1 MKILTSFFSS
11 AATKKP
17 LITILIVILI
27 SGFFG
32 YMAGQGEELNTS
44 FGGELDTPEIK
55 AQSKLGDYFQTSGS
69 QSVFQIILSGED
81 VLTVD
86 GYLAW
91 EELKNTVSE
100 SEIAPYLVSQPG
112 QPLVN
117 GFFAPVDFA
126 ITFNPMLNV
135 DAIKGMDDAQF
146 KNLYNQ
152 ANSQMPAEFKAF
164 ASALL
169 SQSYDEDTTTAT
181 AGLAIITIDSNK
193 FVEEYGFSEAFV
205 EQPRM
210 EVALNKSLNDISVGK
225 VNVSGFSF
233 GLLFGD
239 EGDDFQQEIGG
250 LFAQAFVIILVVLSY
265 IFFMKGKSFNR
276 KPLDLLRRLLAASL
290 MAFGLAG
297 VITPLV
303 SDLQTPLLDWMQ
315 LDDPLLGRMIPLA
328 VFTFGFLLNSRRRAS
343 SDLFLSLG
351 AILLS
356 IGWMQGAGTILGPG
370 YLDIIGAPNQ
380 VSQIAPIILIGLGVD
395 YAIHFNSRYR
405 EEIGS
410 GNSVNG
416 ATSSTLKSVG
426 IALTLATLA
435 TMVGFLTNIVSPL
448 PELRDFGILVSVGI
462 FFAFFLVMTFVPA
475 IRTLL
480 DRRAENKSKI
490 DSDAFTSSGD
500 SMLNK
505 ISEASGIIPKKLKV
519 IALALLVTVS
529 SYGYISFSNLE
540 TIFEF
545 TDFLPEDNPVVQTLD
560 LLSEE
565 FGGGFG
571 ETTSVL
577 IEGDDLATPEVHN
590 ALIESINNL
599 ADKENIVVYAG
610 NVAAESVIGS
620 LGQMVAPQSGPPG
633 APAGPPDME
642 LIGAL
647 AGYGVDIMSGKQG
660 IDALNVKNDADV
672 KGLYEFLVNKD
683 AETFLASI
691 YFDEN
696 NVMTAEQ
703 VRITTS
709 AGSLGAAQLRDD
721 IYVAFAPLIDLGLDV
736 AATNDAIVTQS
747 VSDLIS
753 TSQFQSL
760 IFAILASMSFLII
773 YYFLDMR
780 RPFLGVITILPV
792 IAIVM
797 GTYLGMYYLDIPLNP
812 VTSTLSGLAIGIGV
826 PFVIHVT
833 NRFREALTQN
843 NNPVEA
849 AISTLRTTGGS
860 LFGSA
865 FTTMAGFGILMT
877 STLKPFQQ
885 MGQVVVVALGFALV
899 ASILILPTMLVFWAN
914 YHNKK
919 TAKSL

>member
-1 MKILTSFFSS
+1 MKLLTNFFST
-11 AATKKP
+11 AATKRP
-17 LITILIVILI
+17 VITILVVLLLT
-27 SGFFG
+27 GFFG
-32 YMAGQGEELNTS
+32 FMAGQAEELSTS
-44 FGGELDTPEIK
+44 FGGELDTPEIQ
-55 AQSKLGDYFQTSGS
+55 ASSKLGEYFQTSGS
-69 QSVFQIILSGED
+69 QSVFQIIISGED

-91 EELKNTVSE
+91 QEINKAVSE
-100 SEIAPYLVSQPG
+100 SEIYPYLVKDQG
-112 QPLVN
+112 GAVQ

-126 ITFNPMLNV
+126 KAFSPAINV
-135 DAIKGMDDAQF
+135 AAMSDEQF
-146 KNLYNQ
+146 KQLYNQ

-169 SQSYDEDTTTAT
+169 SSTYDEDLTTAT
-181 AGLAIITIDSNK
+181 AGLAIVTIDSSLIVQD
-193 FVEEYGFSEAFV
+193 FGGSDGAFI

-210 EVALNKSLNDISVGK
+210 EVALADSLNEISIGGIK
-225 VNVSGFSF
+225 VSGFSF
-233 GLLFGD
+233 GLLLGN
-239 EGDDFQQEIGG
+239 EGDDFLEEIGI
-250 LFAQAFVIILVVLSY
+250 LFGQAFLIILVVLAY
-265 IFFMKGKSFNR
+265 IFFIRPRKGFNILKSG
-276 KPLDLLRRLLAASL
+276 RR
-290 MAFGLAG
+290 
-297 VITPLV
+297 
-303 SDLQTPLLDWMQ
+303 
-315 LDDPLLGRMIPLA
+315 
-328 VFTFGFLLNSRRRAS
+328 TF

-395 YAIHFNSRYR
+395 YAIHFTSRYR

-410 GNSVNG
+410 GNTIAGS
-416 ATSSTLKSVG
+416 TTSTLKSVG
-426 IALTLATLA
+426 VALTLATLA
-435 TMVGFLTNIVSPL
+435 TIVGFLTNIVSPL
-448 PELRDFGILVSVGI
+448 PELKDFGILVSTGI

-480 DRRAENKSKI
+480 DKRAENKNKI
-490 DSDAFTSSGD
+490 NNDAFSSSGE
-500 SMLNK
+500 SVLNK
-505 ISEASGIIPKKLKV
+505 VAASSGIIPKKLKIV
-519 IALALLVTVS
+519 ALILLFS
-529 SYGYISFSNLE
+529 ISGYGYFSFTNLE

-545 TDFLPEDNPVVQTLD
+545 TDFLPEDDPVVQTLG
-560 LLSEE
+560 LLTEE

-599 ADKENIVVYAG
+599 AEKENIVVYAG
-610 NVAAESVIGS
+610 NVAAESVIGTV
-620 LGQMVAPQSGPPG
+620 GQLMVPQGAAPG
-633 APAGPPDME
+633 APPAIPDME
-642 LIGAL
+642 LIGTL
-647 AGYGVDIMSGKQG
+647 GSYGVDLMSGAQG
-660 IDALNVKNDADV
+660 IDALKVKDTGNVQ
-672 KGLYEFLVNKD
+672 GLYEYLVESD
-683 AETFLASI
+683 PESFLANL
-691 YFDEN
+691 YFNEN
-696 NVMTAEQ
+696 NKVTAQQ

-721 IYVAFAPLIDLGLDV
+721 IYEAFQPMSTIGV
-736 AATNDAIVTQS
+736 SIAATNDAIVTQS

-753 TSQFQSL
+753 ESQFQSL
-760 IFAILASMSFLII
+760 IFAILASMIFLVL
-773 YYFLDMR
+773 YYMIDIR
-780 RPFLGVITILPV
+780 KPFLGVITILPV
-792 IAIVM
+792 VAIVM
-797 GTYLGMYYLDIPLNP
+797 GTYLGMYFLDIPLNP

-833 NRFREALTQN
+833 NRFRETLLVADS
-843 NNPVEA
+843 PVDA
-849 AISTLRTTGGS
+849 VRTTLKTTGGS

-877 STLKPFQQ
+877 SSLKPFQQ

-899 ASILILPTMLVFWAN
+899 ASILILPTLLVFWAN

>member
-1 MKILTSFFSS
+1 MKLLTNFFSS
-11 AATKKP
+11 AATKRP
-17 LITILIVILI
+17 VITILVVLLLT
-27 SGFFG
+27 GFFG
-32 YMAGQGEELNTS
+32 YMAGQAEELSTS
-44 FGGELDTPEIK
+44 FGGELDTPEIQ
-55 AQSKLGDYFQTSGS
+55 ASSKLGEYFQTSGS
-69 QSVFQIILSGED
+69 QSVFQIIISGED

-91 EELKNTVSE
+91 QEINKAVSE
-100 SEIAPYLVSQPG
+100 SEIYPYLVKDQG
-112 QPLVN
+112 GAVQ

-126 ITFNPMLNV
+126 KAFSPAINV
-135 DAIKGMDDAQF
+135 AAMSDEQF
-146 KNLYNQ
+146 KQLYNQ

-169 SQSYDEDTTTAT
+169 SSTYNEDLTTAS
-181 AGLAIITIDSNK
+181 AGLAIVTIDSSLIVQD
-193 FVEEYGFSEAFV
+193 FGGSDGAFI

-210 EVALNKSLNDISVGK
+210 EVALADSLNEISIGGIK
-225 VNVSGFSF
+225 VSGFSF
-233 GLLFGD
+233 GLLLGN
-239 EGDDFQQEIGG
+239 EGDDFLEEIGI
-250 LFAQAFVIILVVLSY
+250 LFGQAFLIILVVLAY
-265 IFFMKGKSFNR
+265 IFFIRPRKGFNILKSG
-276 KPLDLLRRLLAASL
+276 RR
-290 MAFGLAG
+290 
-297 VITPLV
+297 
-303 SDLQTPLLDWMQ
+303 
-315 LDDPLLGRMIPLA
+315 
-328 VFTFGFLLNSRRRAS
+328 TF

-395 YAIHFNSRYR
+395 YAIHFTSRYR

-410 GNSVNG
+410 GNTIAGS
-416 ATSSTLKSVG
+416 TTSTLKSVG
-426 IALTLATLA
+426 VALTLATLA
-435 TMVGFLTNIVSPL
+435 TIVGFLTNIVSPL
-448 PELRDFGILVSVGI
+448 PELKDFGILVSTGI

-480 DRRAENKSKI
+480 DKRAENKNKI
-490 DSDAFTSSGD
+490 NNAAFSSSGE
-500 SMLNK
+500 SVLNK
-505 ISEASGIIPKKLKV
+505 VAASSGIIPKKLKV
-519 IALALLVTVS
+519 VALILLFS
-529 SYGYISFSNLE
+529 ISGYGYFSFTNLE

-545 TDFLPEDNPVVQTLD
+545 TDFLPEDDPVVQTLG
-560 LLSEE
+560 LLTEE

-599 ADKENIVVYAG
+599 AEKENIVVYAG
-610 NVAAESVIGS
+610 NVAAESVIGTV
-620 LGQMVAPQSGPPG
+620 GQLMVPQGAAPG
-633 APAGPPDME
+633 APPAMPDME
-642 LIGAL
+642 LIGTL
-647 AGYGVDIMSGKQG
+647 GSYGVDLMSGAQG
-660 IDALNVKNDADV
+660 IDALKVKDTGDV
-672 KGLYEFLVNKD
+672 QGLYEYLVESD
-683 AETFLASI
+683 PESFLANL
-691 YFDEN
+691 YFNEN
-696 NVMTAEQ
+696 NKVTAQQ

-721 IYVAFAPLIDLGLDV
+721 IYEAFQPMSTLGV
-736 AATNDAIVTQS
+736 SIAATNDAIVTQS

-753 TSQFQSL
+753 ESQFQSL
-760 IFAILASMSFLII
+760 IFAILASMIFLVL
-773 YYFLDMR
+773 YYMIDIR
-780 RPFLGVITILPV
+780 KPFLGVITILPV
-792 IAIVM
+792 VAIVM
-797 GTYLGMYYLDIPLNP
+797 GTYLGMYFLDIPLNP

-833 NRFREALTQN
+833 NRFRETLLVADS
-843 NNPVEA
+843 PVDA
-849 AISTLRTTGGS
+849 VRTTLKTTGGS

-877 STLKPFQQ
+877 SSLKPFQQ

-899 ASILILPTMLVFWAN
+899 ASILILPTLLVFWAN

>member
-1 MKILTSFFSS
+1 MKLLTNFFSS
-11 AATKKP
+11 AATKRP
-17 LITILIVILI
+17 VITILVVLLLT
-27 SGFFG
+27 GFFG
-32 YMAGQGEELNTS
+32 YMAGQAEELSTS
-44 FGGELDTPEIK
+44 FGGELDTPEIQ
-55 AQSKLGDYFQTSGS
+55 ASSKLGEYFQTSGS
-69 QSVFQIILSGED
+69 QSVFQIIISGED

-91 EELKNTVSE
+91 QEINKAVSE
-100 SEIAPYLVSQPG
+100 SEIYPYLVKDQG
-112 QPLVN
+112 GAVQ

-126 ITFNPMLNV
+126 KAFSPAINV
-135 DAIKGMDDAQF
+135 AAMSDEQF
-146 KNLYNQ
+146 KQLYNQ

-169 SQSYDEDTTTAT
+169 SSTYNEDLTTAS
-181 AGLAIITIDSNK
+181 AGLAIVTIDSSLIVQD
-193 FVEEYGFSEAFV
+193 FGGSDGAFI

-210 EVALNKSLNDISVGK
+210 EVALADSLNEISIGGIK
-225 VNVSGFSF
+225 VSGFSF
-233 GLLFGD
+233 GLLLGN
-239 EGDDFQQEIGG
+239 EGDDFLEEIGI
-250 LFAQAFVIILVVLSY
+250 LFGQAFLIILVVLAY
-265 IFFMKGKSFNR
+265 IFFIRPRKGFNILKSG
-276 KPLDLLRRLLAASL
+276 RR
-290 MAFGLAG
+290 
-297 VITPLV
+297 
-303 SDLQTPLLDWMQ
+303 
-315 LDDPLLGRMIPLA
+315 
-328 VFTFGFLLNSRRRAS
+328 TF

-395 YAIHFNSRYR
+395 YAIHFTSRYR

-410 GNSVNG
+410 GNTIAGS
-416 ATSSTLKSVG
+416 TTSTLKSVG
-426 IALTLATLA
+426 VALTLATLA
-435 TMVGFLTNIVSPL
+435 TIVGFLTNIVSPL
-448 PELRDFGILVSVGI
+448 PELKDFGILVSTGI

-480 DRRAENKSKI
+480 DKRAENKNKI
-490 DSDAFTSSGD
+490 NNDAFSSSGE
-500 SMLNK
+500 SVLNK
-505 ISEASGIIPKKLKV
+505 VAASSGIIPKKLKIV
-519 IALALLVTVS
+519 ALILLFS
-529 SYGYISFSNLE
+529 ISGYGYFSFTNLE

-545 TDFLPEDNPVVQTLD
+545 TDFLPEDDPVVQTLG
-560 LLSEE
+560 LLTEE

-599 ADKENIVVYAG
+599 AEKENIVVYAG
-610 NVAAESVIGS
+610 NVAAESVIGTV
-620 LGQMVAPQSGPPG
+620 GQLMVPQGAAPG
-633 APAGPPDME
+633 APPAMPDME
-642 LIGAL
+642 LIGTL
-647 AGYGVDIMSGKQG
+647 GSYGIDLMSGAQG
-660 IDALNVKNDADV
+660 IDALKVKDTGNVQ
-672 KGLYEFLVNKD
+672 GLYEYLVESD
-683 AETFLASI
+683 PESFLANL
-691 YFDEN
+691 YFNEN
-696 NVMTAEQ
+696 NKVTAQQ

-721 IYVAFAPLIDLGLDV
+721 IYEAFQPMSTLGV
-736 AATNDAIVTQS
+736 SIAATNDAIVTQS

-753 TSQFQSL
+753 ESQFQSL
-760 IFAILASMSFLII
+760 IFAILASMIFLVL
-773 YYFLDMR
+773 YYMIDIR
-780 RPFLGVITILPV
+780 KPFLGVITILPV
-792 IAIVM
+792 VAIVM
-797 GTYLGMYYLDIPLNP
+797 GTYLGMYFLDIPLNP

-833 NRFREALTQN
+833 NRFRETLLVADS
-843 NNPVEA
+843 PVDA
-849 AISTLRTTGGS
+849 VRTTLKTTGGS

-877 STLKPFQQ
+877 SSLKPFQQ

-899 ASILILPTMLVFWAN
+899 ASILILPTLLVFWAN

>member
-1 MKILTSFFSS
+1 MKVLTNFFSS

-135 DAIKGMDDAQF
+135 DAIKGMDDEQF